1 MGKLAGKGWRLAYAA
16 LLIALMVIG
25 ASMCSAIVKSVVHNA
40 QAPPSLERDVQN
52 LANSLNRGRPVYFN
66 DGSKVERFSA
76 GPGPRLNHYVAMSKP
91 YDPAIRE
98 KLDDFR
104 RLWALNICPQR
115 TFRAAMEDGVL
126 LVYHFTYS
134 DGVSLPPISLDKA
147 ACRNIS
153 VR

>member
-1 MGKLAGKGWRLAYAA
+1 MRKLAGKGWRLAYAA
-16 LLIALMVIG
+16 LLIGLMVIG
-25 ASMCSAIVKSVVHNA
+25 ASMCSTIVKSVVHNA
-40 QAPPSLERDVQN
+40 QAQPNLERDVQN

-76 GPGPRLNHYVAMSKP
+76 GPGPRLNHYVAMSTP

-126 LVYHFTYS
+126 LVYHFTYP
-134 DGVSLPPISLDKA
+134 DGVSLPPITLDKA